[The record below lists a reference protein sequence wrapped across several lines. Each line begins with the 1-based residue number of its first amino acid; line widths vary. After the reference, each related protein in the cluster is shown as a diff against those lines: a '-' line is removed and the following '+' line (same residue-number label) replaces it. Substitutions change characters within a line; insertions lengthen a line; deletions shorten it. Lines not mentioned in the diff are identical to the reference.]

1 MQNKGEFHSY
11 FMIRKNVLFIV
22 SIALIYVSVIKSRQY
37 LLQNPERIK
46 FRNDKAC
53 NSISFSLH
61 QIMVHSH
68 NSRLFYALNYLHA
81 CYVLLYYFVYIL
93 RWLFI
98 CWRAFLCCFLLFF
111 YFWIVHSIELCNYIY
126 NRFHRI
132 QMKVKLV
139 WLLSKL

>member
-68 NSRLFYALNYLHA
+68 NSRLFYALNLLCAALLLRLYFTLAIYLLA
-81 CYVLLYYFVYIL
+81 CFFVLFSSFSISE
-93 RWLFI
+93 LFI
-98 CWRAFLCCFLLFF
+98 LLNYVTTSITVFIAFR
-111 YFWIVHSIELCNYIY
+111 W
-126 NRFHRI
+126 
-132 QMKVKLV
+132 K
-139 WLLSKL
+139 